1 MKLPI
6 DDETWHR
13 VIRSEKLKLGKKKM
27 RNIGLKSVM
36 LYRDDSKIHVTDALC
51 RHMAWPLAYGG
62 KINDDCITCPLHQ
75 TRYSLE
81 EGEVKEWSPFP
92 LFPLYGRM
100 LGSLR
105 RPSPLAVHEAREL
118 DGWVEVRLSTA

>member
-51 RHMAWPLAYGG
+51 RHMAWPLA
-62 KINDDCITCPLHQ
+62 T
-75 TRYSLE
+75 
-81 EGEVKEWSPFP
+81 
-92 LFPLYGRM
+92 
-100 LGSLR
+100 
-105 RPSPLAVHEAREL
+105 EAR
-118 DGWVEVRLSTA
+118 